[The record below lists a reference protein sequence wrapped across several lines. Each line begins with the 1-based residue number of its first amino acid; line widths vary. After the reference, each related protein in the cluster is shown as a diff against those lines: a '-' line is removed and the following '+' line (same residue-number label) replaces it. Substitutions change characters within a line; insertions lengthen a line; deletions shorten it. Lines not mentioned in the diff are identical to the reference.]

1 MILYDSFSFAEDS
14 IEFKCRYSRT
24 VNTNSQMTVGPF
36 PTQPIIGEG
45 DFDYTMD
52 VQVGSLG
59 GTTNVSINANHNFD
73 GIVPK

>member
-1 MILYDSFSFAEDS
+1 MNLYDHFSFAEDS
-14 IEFKCRYSRT
+14 IEFQCRYSRT

-45 DFDYTMD
+45 NFDYTMD

>member
-1 MILYDSFSFAEDS
+1 
-14 IEFKCRYSRT
+14 
-24 VNTNSQMTVGPF
+24 MTVGPF

-52 VQVGSLG
+52 VQVGNLG